1 MKFIHFDS
9 YGFQIPPPTPP
20 APSTLL
26 AYYSQVV
33 GTIVM
38 ITFVVIARQ
47 SWTSLGALSSSLVA

>member
-1 MKFIHFDS
+1 MASK
-9 YGFQIPPPTPP
+9 YLPPTPP

-26 AYYSQVV
+26 AYYSQVVV